1 MSSKIYKG
9 TNGWTGETTFP
20 GAENEYTWKIT
31 TLKRSL
37 GKIASYATAWQYE
50 DGSLVWDMFMA
61 PNIPLGEIAGTA
73 TEATIKAAHF
83 KAEAMFEIMR
93 DNGELP
99 EREAPKSDSDYSAN
113 NFGLTESEGDGDS
126 HIGDAWKDNLNEPA
140 KDPNEKPL
148 GKVDSGFFI
157 ENKNLIRGSIQD
169 EPQLIKGYEFV
180 IASTNNGLSW
190 DEYKEDEFTRKMINA
205 FFRDLEPVLKRKKPY
220 LFAEQ
225 DGGYTGHKWEGSAY
239 KRTKSLDI
247 TEIAK
252 LAREEFAA
260 IFPEMKWSV
269 RIDRFSGGQ
278 SINATGTNYPYNPYT
293 AEYLKQIS
301 EGKTKSEISESNWRY
316 KNAGG
321 SEMFVEVY
329 NEQFEKDKKKAEK
342 VLGQYR
348 YSDSDGMIDYFSTN
362 FYDHTKIELDD
373 WDQKLFADD
382 PEVKRSKEFWER
394 VEKEKKEGS
403 QSAKNLLEEK
413 GILPKWTIVKYKTN
427 LRGLGETIVPAVIY
441 KSPNGRSRYSLDYGI
456 YLLPPPHPK
465 AGYKYSTSLSP
476 ISHTSVELDKEAAR
490 LPLAAYKERVYEI
503 TRWPKEP
510 GKYGTDSRKKYAK
523 AIEKAWKFAR
533 TEAGISEAPKK
544 KAVSQP
550 DKKPAAPAKPKGNEV
565 AISELVFTVSESKH
579 TKTGTPIFIAKTANR
594 VGKEDYYKL
603 AAKAKKEGGY
613 YSRFVGGFIFKDEAS
628 ANSFAGKAESKATTK
643 KEFIA
648 SVNQS
653 GIHKLPGE
661 NEVVLNKQI
670 FKVVQDYNGHVILK
684 DKNGDFVLYDN
695 LPPDEG
701 LVSLFWVGLDD
712 SKSSGKRI
720 MHKTSI
726 QDAKDQI
733 DWMVASRASANK
745 GDKLHKKGKDVLKSK
760 EPMFKKGDQVKYKDS
775 DRMSGYNTGV
785 IDAVTSEYQRYYV
798 VSPDAPYGARQ
809 KNIHPNK
816 IIKVLRTAFDRTKDK
831 KEAAELEKE
840 NEIKDWGKTHD
851 AKSIIALAKASGFT
865 LESWNN
871 RSQTLSFATR
881 ENGNVGEET
890 QGKVDL
896 DARKELIGKIRKSF
910 SGIEIEKTDSGTEW
924 VEFEV
929 TFKKQLEK
937 APEPTPDPERLKILR
952 LKAKALKLKYKYQ

>member
-50 DGSLVWDMFMA
+50 NGSLVWDMFMA

-126 HIGDAWKDNLNEPA
+126 HIGDAWKDKVNEPA

-628 ANSFAGKAESKATTK
+628 ANSFAGVNGATGAAGAAGAEA
-643 KEFIA
+643 F
-648 SVNQS
+648 
-653 GIHKLPGE
+653 
-661 NEVVLNKQI
+661 
-670 FKVVQDYNGHVILK
+670 VQDVFEEAKTRGIDPK
-684 DKNGDFVLYDN
+684 DLNI
-695 LPPDEG
+695 
-701 LVSLFWVGLDD
+701 DD
-712 SKSSGKRI
+712 IKDTHSW
-720 MHKTSI
+720 SI
-726 QDAKDQI
+726 QDAKDYVSQFERGEHPYQK
-733 DWMVASRASANK
+733 RAEKKPSEADGWKK
-745 GDKLHKKGKDVLKSK
+745 GDTLHKKGKDVLKSK

-881 ENGNVGEET
+881 EYGNVGEET

-937 APEPTPDPERLKILR
+937 APEPTPDQERLKILR

>member
-1 MSSKIYKG
+1 MSVSKIYKG
-9 TNGWTGETTFP
+9 ANGWTGETTFP

-31 TLKRSL
+31 TLKRSI
-37 GKIASYATAWQYE
+37 GKITSYATAWQYE

-61 PNIPLGEIAGTA
+61 PKIELGEVAGSA
-73 TEATIKAAHF
+73 TENAV
-83 KAEAMFEIMR
+83 KAEHYKAVAIFEQML
-93 DNGELP
+93 DAGEVP
-99 EREAPKSDSDYSAN
+99 ERDQPKSDSDYSAN

-148 GKVDSGFFI
+148 GKVDKDFFI
-157 ENKNLIRGSIQD
+157 EHQNKIRGAVKD
-169 EPQLIKGYEFV
+169 NAQLSKGYEFV

-205 FFRDLEPVLKRKKPY
+205 FFRDVEPFLKQKKPY
-220 LFAEQ
+220 LFEEENT
-225 DGGYTGHKWEGSAY
+225 GYTGQRWEGSAY
-239 KRTKSLDI
+239 KRTKSLGI

-269 RIDRFSGGQ
+269 RIDRFANGQ
-278 SINATGTNYPYNPYT
+278 SINATGTNYPNNPYSK
-293 AEYLKQIS
+293 EYLEQIS
-301 EGKTKSEISESNWRY
+301 EGKTKSEISENNWRY

-321 SEMFVEVY
+321 SERFVEVY
-329 NEQFEKDKKKAEK
+329 NEQFEKDKKKAER
-342 VLGQYR
+342 VLAQYR

-373 WDQKLFADD
+373 WDQKLFAND
-382 PEVKRSKEFWER
+382 PEVKRNKEFWEKVAEDKKKAKER
-394 VEKEKKEGS
+394 VEKRIEGAGGIIPNFAIVEYTSSWKE
-403 QSAKNLLEEK
+403 
-413 GILPKWTIVKYKTN
+413 
-427 LRGLGETIVPAVIY
+427 LGQVTVPGVIR
-441 KSPNGRSRYSLDYGI
+441 KSPNGRSRYSSMSYDI
-456 YLLPPPHPK
+456 KVVPPEHPK
-465 AGYKYSTSLSP
+465 PMYRFTNYLKGVWNTSIKVDLKAAKLSLADYTKKVGEIIKWP
-476 ISHTSVELDKEAAR
+476 VEKISPRD
-490 LPLAAYKERVYEI
+490 I
-503 TRWPKEP
+503 
-510 GKYGTDSRKKYAK
+510 KK
-523 AIEKAWKFAR
+523 IEKAWKFAR
-533 TEAGISEAPKK
+533 TEAGISDKPKPKK
-544 KAVSQP
+544 KPTQP
-550 DKKPAAPAKPKGNEV
+550 DKKAAALAKPKGNEV

-579 TKTGTPIFIAKTANR
+579 TKTGAPIFIAKTANR

-603 AAKAKKEGGY
+603 SAKAKKEGGY

-733 DWMVASRASANK
+733 DWMVASRASAN
-745 GDKLHKKGKDVLKSK
+745 
-760 EPMFKKGDQVKYKDS
+760 
-775 DRMSGYNTGV
+775 
-785 IDAVTSEYQRYYV
+785 
-798 VSPDAPYGARQ
+798 
-809 KNIHPNK
+809 
-816 IIKVLRTAFDRTKDK
+816 
-831 KEAAELEKE
+831 
-840 NEIKDWGKTHD
+840 
-851 AKSIIALAKASGFT
+851 
-865 LESWNN
+865 
-871 RSQTLSFATR
+871 
-881 ENGNVGEET
+881 
-890 QGKVDL
+890 
-896 DARKELIGKIRKSF
+896 
-910 SGIEIEKTDSGTEW
+910 
-924 VEFEV
+924 
-929 TFKKQLEK
+929 LEK
-937 APEPTPDPERLKILR
+937 APEPAPDPERLKILR